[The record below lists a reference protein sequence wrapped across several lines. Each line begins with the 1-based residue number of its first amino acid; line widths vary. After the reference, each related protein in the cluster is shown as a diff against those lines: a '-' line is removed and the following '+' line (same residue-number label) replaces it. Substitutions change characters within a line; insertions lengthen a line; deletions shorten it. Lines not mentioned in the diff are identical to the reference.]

1 MLSKRLWTESSRSTN
16 KIFGFLY
23 FLAVSN
29 VLRLS
34 VGCVLSSN
42 IVFLRH
48 KGIGR
53 HQPWGRL
60 AVIDNPHG
68 ADHDRSTGGRFDL
81 AFHNILPS
89 VLGLH
94 APRHFIIRR
103 KPLEGFGQHLPL
115 LGAKPE
121 SYEEGSF
128 PGAIRVL
135 GIEQI
140 RGDLLFGHRGPIE
153 VRQLHRWTL
162 TEEAKG
168 HSEEAK

>member
-68 ADHDRSTGGRFDL
+68 ADHDRSTGGR
-81 AFHNILPS
+81 AFRSRLPQHTS
-89 VLGLH
+89 ICARIGFSMIVSGTAVSAISLTGVH
-94 APRHFIIRR
+94 HR
-103 KPLEGFGQHLPL
+103 KTSR
-115 LGAKPE
+115 AE
-121 SYEEGSF
+121 SM
-128 PGAIRVL
+128 
-135 GIEQI
+135 
-140 RGDLLFGHRGPIE
+140 
-153 VRQLHRWTL
+153 T
-162 TEEAKG
+162 
-168 HSEEAK
+168 